1 MNKQILALAFCTLVT
16 SPAATVSFNDRTTF
30 LAAISGATDFDFQ
43 VPAAPAAISDVGAGQ
58 VGLTTVAG
66 AGSVSL
72 QVYGSTQAIGGRTT
86 IGELN
91 NFLAVLLTFNTS
103 ITAFGFDNLDL
114 TGLDTEY
121 AIVTV
126 NFADASPAETFTFTT
141 PTNLAPQFFGLT
153 STSAIASVQVHSGD
167 TPTSAPGGRAN
178 LIDNLVIGQA
188 DPVDPGTALPEPE
201 TLLTAAAGVLLIAA
215 GRRARR

>member
-1 MNKQILALAFCTLVT
+1 MKKQILALAFCTFVT
-16 SPAATVSFNDRTTF
+16 APAATISFNDRTTF
-30 LAAISGATDFDFQ
+30 LAAINGAANFDFQ
-43 VPAAPAAISDVGAGQ
+43 VPAAPAAIGDVGAGQ
-58 VGLTTVAG
+58 VSLTTLNG
-66 AGSVSL
+66 ASEVSL

-114 TGLDTEY
+114 TGPNTEF

-126 NFADASPAETFTFTT
+126 NFTDASPAETFTFTT
-141 PTNLAPQFFGLT
+141 PTNLTPQFFGLT

-167 TPTSAPGGRAN
+167 TAVSAPGGRAN
-178 LIDNLVIGQA
+178 LIDNLVTGQA
-188 DPVDPGTALPEPE
+188 NAIDPGTPLPEPE

-215 GRRARR
+215 GRHARR

>member
-1 MNKQILALAFCTLVT
+1 MGLST
-16 SPAATVSFNDRTTF
+16 P
-30 LAAISGATDFDFQ
+30 G
-43 VPAAPAAISDVGAGQ
+43 GAG
-58 VGLTTVAG
+58 A
-66 AGSVSL
+66 VSL

-114 TGLDTEY
+114 TGPNTEF

-126 NFADASPAETFTFTT
+126 NFADASPAETFTFAT
-141 PTNLAPQFFGLT
+141 PTNLTPQFFGLT

-167 TPTSAPGGRAN
+167 TAVSTPGGRAN
-178 LIDNLVIGQA
+178 LIDDLVIGQA
-188 DPVDPGTALPEPE
+188 DTGGPATPLPEPE
-201 TLLTAAAGVLLIAA
+201 TLLTAAAGMLLIAA